1 MRFSARSKVGGL
13 LSLFVM
19 ITIVSAFSLNGLFF
33 HAASTHAAGGQSTSS
48 TTGILTPA
56 RSVDDSN
63 STNTLLSRGVRHP
76 QQKKN
81 QTSVGPSATSTLLGT
96 SNSGNLLQKFNGT
109 SSLDSEK
116 TNFGLEFEPPDQG
129 LCLSLIHI

>member
-19 ITIVSAFSLNGLFF
+19 ITIVSAFALNGLFF
-33 HAASTHAAGGQSTSS
+33 HSTATRAAGGQSYSATK
-48 TTGILTPA
+48 GIVTPS

-63 STNTLLSRGVRHP
+63 AASTLFSKGVRHRYAGNS
-76 QQKKN
+76 Q
-81 QTSVGPSATSTLLGT
+81 ATQSPTVASSQLATDAGV
-96 SNSGNLLQKFNGT
+96 LLQNFNGT

-116 TNFGLEFEPPDQG
+116 TNFGAEFEPPD
-129 LCLSLIHI
+129 